1 MAEFFSGKSP
11 EGDSIRI
18 RESDGSPDI
27 ANVSDLIVSV
37 PNLILTDNGS
47 GTATL
52 TAVGGGGGSGT
63 VQSIT
68 AGTGLD
74 GGTITVSGT
83 IDLADT
89 AVTPGN
95 YFAADI
101 TVDAQGRITAASS
114 NTDFMSDFLVTG
126 DSGGN
131 QTVRNNNILDIAGGT
146 GISTVSSDPGV
157 ITVTVSLDNTAVTA
171 GSYTN
176 ADITVDAQGRITA
189 ASNGSGGGI
198 GGSIS
203 TNQIAFGSGTNTITG
218 SSDFF
223 RASGGGSTN
232 TLYVGPDAV
241 GGVGNGG
248 RLIVGK
254 TSAPLQGRVFEAQA
268 ASSLGFVGK
277 FSNLE
282 SGNAV
287 IQFENNGTTT
297 PPVIGSNDN
306 NLILETRATGGQIFL
321 EVDNSLASVILQSN
335 KNMRMLGKLSYYD
348 DTLPAD
354 GQLLI
359 GDAAGGVWDAA
370 TLTAGSNITI
380 TNGAGSIEI
389 SATGG
394 GVAIGDTITGATVG
408 SVLFVGASGVLAQD
422 NSNLFWE
429 PTNRHLGIGT
439 DSPVFALEVDGG
451 TDDTLAIFTS
461 TDATARIA
469 FRDSSTTSSTTVGVG
484 ASGDN
489 LVLRSNSNDFLFPT
503 SDGSNGQVLATD
515 GSGNLGFTNAGASSV
530 GSADQFN
537 VADGSGGWDTAS
549 VYFHNSGSGGIKI
562 GSSSLPN
569 YAIAA
574 TSGSTNAFVG
584 RFVSQGSQS
593 KLAFVSSTTTNNSAA
608 AIGTQSQRLLLVS
621 NQTDYLFPLSDG
633 SNGDVL
639 TTDGSGSLTFTTPTS
654 SPIVKTTGSYAV
666 GDTDIDFAIPTGTRN
681 QVACQITVYLE
692 DGTSDSDSA
701 MVTFDAIV
709 SRGTGTPLAPDLKT
723 VVVPGTDGDKLAMG
737 TGGANTVR
745 VTLTGAANSGNY
757 VASCR
762 FTED

>member
-1 MAEFFSGKSP
+1 MAEFFTGKSP
-11 EGDSIRI
+11 PGDSIRI

-52 TAVGGGGGSGT
+52 TAAGGGGGSGT

-89 AVTPGN
+89 TVTP
-95 YFAADI
+95 
-101 TVDAQGRITAASS
+101 
-114 NTDFMSDFLVTG
+114 
-126 DSGGN
+126 
-131 QTVRNNNILDIAGGT
+131 
-146 GISTVSSDPGV
+146 
-157 ITVTVSLDNTAVTA
+157 

-268 ASSLGFVGK
+268 ANSLGFVGK
-277 FSNLE
+277 FSNLN
-282 SGNAV
+282 SGNAL
-287 IQFENNGTTT
+287 IQFENNGTTG
-297 PPVIGSNDN
+297 PPIIGSQDN
-306 NLILETRATGGQIFL
+306 NLILETTTTGGQIL
-321 EVDNSLASVILQSN
+321 MDVDNSVTALILQSN
-335 KNMRMLGKLSYYD
+335 TNMKMIGKLSHYD
-348 DTLPAD
+348 DTVPAD

-359 GDAAGGVWDAA
+359 GDAAAGVWDAA

-389 SATGG
+389 SATG
-394 GVAIGDTITGATVG
+394 
-408 SVLFVGASGVLAQD
+408 
-422 NSNLFWE
+422 
-429 PTNRHLGIGT
+429 
-439 DSPVFALEVDGG
+439 
-451 TDDTLAIFTS
+451 
-461 TDATARIA
+461 
-469 FRDSSTTSSTTVGVG
+469 SSS
-484 ASGDN
+484 
-489 LVLRSNSNDFLFPT
+489 
-503 SDGSNGQVLATD
+503 Q
-515 GSGNLGFTNAGASSV
+515 
-530 GSADQFN
+530 GSANQFN
-537 VADGSGGWDTAS
+537 VADGSGGWSSAA
-549 VYFHNSGSGGIKI
+549 VYYHTSGSGGIKI
-562 GSSSLPN
+562 GNSGLPD
-569 YAIAA
+569 YPIAA
-574 TSGSTNAFVG
+574 QGSGSQSYIG
-584 RFVSQGSQS
+584 RFVTQTSQN
-593 KLAFVSSTTTNNSAA
+593 KLAFVSTSTTSNSAV
-608 AIGTQSQRLLLVS
+608 AIGTENSRLLMVS
-621 NQTDYLFPLSDG
+621 NQTEYLFPSSDG
-633 SNGDVL
+633 SSGDVL
-639 TTDGSGSLTFTTPTS
+639 TTDGSGGLSFTTITP
-654 SPIVKTTGSYAV
+654 SPIVKTIGSYAV

-709 SRGTGTPLAPDLKT
+709 SRGTGAPLAPDLKT

-745 VTLTGAANSGNY
+745 ITLTGAVNSGNY

>member
-1 MAEFFSGKSP
+1 MAEFFTGKSP
-11 EGDSIRI
+11 PGDSIRI

-52 TAVGGGGGSGT
+52 TAAGGGGGSGT

-89 AVTPGN
+89 TVTP
-95 YFAADI
+95 
-101 TVDAQGRITAASS
+101 
-114 NTDFMSDFLVTG
+114 
-126 DSGGN
+126 
-131 QTVRNNNILDIAGGT
+131 
-146 GISTVSSDPGV
+146 
-157 ITVTVSLDNTAVTA
+157 

-241 GGVGNGG
+241 GGSGNGG

-268 ASSLGFVGK
+268 ANSLGFVGK
-277 FSNLE
+277 FSNLN
-282 SGNAV
+282 SGNAL
-287 IQFENNGTTT
+287 IQFENNGTTG
-297 PPVIGSNDN
+297 PPIIGSQDN
-306 NLILETRATGGQIFL
+306 NLILETTTTGGQIL
-321 EVDNSLASVILQSN
+321 MDVDNSVTALILQSN
-335 KNMRMLGKLSYYD
+335 TNMKMIGKLSHYD
-348 DTLPAD
+348 DTVPAD

-359 GDAAGGVWDAA
+359 GDAAAGVWDAA

-389 SATGG
+389 SATG
-394 GVAIGDTITGATVG
+394 
-408 SVLFVGASGVLAQD
+408 
-422 NSNLFWE
+422 
-429 PTNRHLGIGT
+429 
-439 DSPVFALEVDGG
+439 
-451 TDDTLAIFTS
+451 
-461 TDATARIA
+461 
-469 FRDSSTTSSTTVGVG
+469 SSS
-484 ASGDN
+484 
-489 LVLRSNSNDFLFPT
+489 
-503 SDGSNGQVLATD
+503 Q
-515 GSGNLGFTNAGASSV
+515 
-530 GSADQFN
+530 GSANQFN
-537 VADGSGGWDTAS
+537 VADGSGGWSSAA
-549 VYFHNSGSGGIKI
+549 VYYHTSGSGGIKI
-562 GSSSLPN
+562 GNSGLPD
-569 YAIAA
+569 YPIAA
-574 TSGSTNAFVG
+574 QGSGSQSYIG
-584 RFVSQGSQS
+584 RFVTQTSQN
-593 KLAFVSSTTTNNSAA
+593 KLAFVSTSTTSNSAV
-608 AIGTQSQRLLLVS
+608 AIGTENSRLLMVS
-621 NQTDYLFPLSDG
+621 NQTEYLFPSSDG
-633 SNGDVL
+633 SSGDVL
-639 TTDGSGSLTFTTPTS
+639 TTDGSGGLSFTTITP
-654 SPIVKTTGSYAV
+654 SPIVKTIGAYAV

-709 SRGTGTPLAPDLKT
+709 SRGTGAPLAPDLKT

-745 VTLTGAANSGNY
+745 ITLTGAVNSGNY

>member
-52 TAVGGGGGSGT
+52 TAAGGGGGSGT

-89 AVTPGN
+89 AVTPG
-95 YFAADI
+95 
-101 TVDAQGRITAASS
+101 
-114 NTDFMSDFLVTG
+114 
-126 DSGGN
+126 
-131 QTVRNNNILDIAGGT
+131 
-146 GISTVSSDPGV
+146 
-157 ITVTVSLDNTAVTA
+157 
-171 GSYTN
+171 SYTN
-176 ADITVDAQGRITA
+176 ADITVDQQGRITA
-189 ASNGSGGGI
+189 ASSGSGGI

-203 TNQIAFGSGTNTITG
+203 TNQIAFGSGTDTITG

-232 TLYVGPDAV
+232 TLYVGPNAV

-268 ASSLGFVGK
+268 ANSLGFVGK

-321 EVDNSLASVILQSN
+321 EVDNSLASVILESN
-335 KNMRMLGKLSYYD
+335 RNMRMIGKLSYYD
-348 DTLPAD
+348 DTVPAD

-359 GDAAGGVWDAA
+359 GDATAGVWDAA

-380 TNGAGSIEI
+380 INGAGSIEI
-389 SATGG
+389 S
-394 GVAIGDTITGATVG
+394 
-408 SVLFVGASGVLAQD
+408 S
-422 NSNLFWE
+422 
-429 PTNRHLGIGT
+429 
-439 DSPVFALEVDGG
+439 
-451 TDDTLAIFTS
+451 
-461 TDATARIA
+461 
-469 FRDSSTTSSTTVGVG
+469 TSS
-484 ASGDN
+484 
-489 LVLRSNSNDFLFPT
+489 
-503 SDGSNGQVLATD
+503 
-515 GSGNLGFTNAGASSV
+515 
-530 GSADQFN
+530 
-537 VADGSGGWDTAS
+537 
-549 VYFHNSGSGGIKI
+549 
-562 GSSSLPN
+562 SSS
-569 YAIAA
+569 
-574 TSGSTNAFVG
+574 
-584 RFVSQGSQS
+584 
-593 KLAFVSSTTTNNSAA
+593 
-608 AIGTQSQRLLLVS
+608 
-621 NQTDYLFPLSDG
+621 
-633 SNGDVL
+633 
-639 TTDGSGSLTFTTPTS
+639 
-654 SPIVKTTGSYAV
+654 IVKTTGSYAV
-666 GDTDIDFAIPTGTRN
+666 GDTDIDFAIPTGTRS

-709 SRGTGTPLAPDLKT
+709 ARGTGAPLPPDLKT
-723 VVVPGTDGDKLAMG
+723 VVVPGKDGDKLAMG

-745 VTLTGAANSGNY
+745 VTLTGASNSGNY